1 VDARV
6 IGRLRRRRVELS
18 VEDALARQISRLL
31 DFLTVERGLSKN
43 TLEAYRRDLMRY
55 AAYLRAS
62 GITDGTRAEEN
73 TIAGFVGDLSGTEF
87 AEGKRYMASSVARAL
102 AAVRTFHMFL
112 LREGDTDVN
121 PAQGVSRPKV
131 PRNLPRPLALA
142 EVESMLAA
150 PGEGDVVG
158 LRDRAILETLYG
170 AGVRISELVGLDVD
184 DVDLEE
190 GSVRVFGKGSKER
203 LVPLGRFA
211 VQALHGYLTRARPS
225 MARTGSG
232 AAMFL
237 NQRGG
242 RLTRQGAAKIL
253 SQAARRAGVKKRV
266 TPHTLRH
273 SFATHLLEGGA
284 DVRVVQELLGHATLT
299 TTQIYTLV
307 TGDRLREEYFSAH
320 PRARFAGVMQNRGKH
335 AEDPEAEEAPSARR
349 RGA

>member
-1 VDARV
+1 
-6 IGRLRRRRVELS
+6 
-18 VEDALARQISRLL
+18 VEDALAGQISRLI

-43 TLEAYRRDLMRY
+43 TLEAYRRDLLRY
-55 AAYLRAS
+55 ASYLR
-62 GITDGTRAEEN
+62 TRGVSDATLADESL
-73 TIAGFVGDLSGTEF
+73 IAGFIGHLSATEF
-87 AEGKRYMASSVARAL
+87 AEDRRYRPSSVARAL
-102 AAVRTFHMFL
+102 AAVRTFHGFL

-121 PAQGVSRPKV
+121 PAQGVTRPKV
-131 PRNLPRPLALA
+131 PRNLPRPLAVA
-142 EVESMLAA
+142 DVEAMLAA

-170 AGVRISELVGLDVD
+170 AGLRISELVGLDVD

-211 VQALHGYLTRARPS
+211 TRAIEGYLTRTRPALARV
-225 MARTGSG
+225 GSG
-232 AAMFL
+232 PAMFL

-253 SQAARRAGVKKRV
+253 GTAARRAGVKKRV

-320 PRARFAGVMQNRGKH
+320 PRARLQGT
-335 AEDPEAEEAPSARR
+335 APNA